1 MARGARVARKAI
13 AEVAMVLVFGSLN
26 ADLVFQ
32 VRALPRP
39 GETVLCPGYALAPGG
54 KGANQAAAAAKAG
67 AAVRM
72 VGHVGR
78 DSFGDFLRAG
88 LVAAGVDCAG
98 VAIADA
104 ATGVAVIGVEP
115 GGENQIMVG
124 SGANLATRGGQV
136 ADADLAP
143 GVTLLCQNEVDPEA
157 TFTLLE
163 RAARRGARTILNLAP
178 AAPVPAAALD
188 ATHVL
193 VVNEIE
199 ATMAAGHQA
208 RPGGAGSR
216 QPGDPQALASELA
229 TRHDLTCVVTLGAAG
244 AIARGPAGGWRI
256 GPLAVEPVD
265 TTGAGDAF
273 VGVLA
278 AALDRHL
285 ELPEAL
291 RRASVA
297 AGLACTRLGAQT
309 SQPTAAEIEARLP
322 DLPAATPLD

>member
-1 MARGARVARKAI
+1 VTGDG
-13 AEVAMVLVFGSLN
+13 EVAMILVFGSLN

-32 VRALPRP
+32 VQSLPRP

-72 VGHVGR
+72 VGHVGG
-78 DSFGDFLRAG
+78 DSFGDFLRHG
-88 LVAAGVDCAG
+88 LIQAGVDCAG
-98 VAIADA
+98 VAIAAA

-115 GGENQIMVG
+115 DAQNQIMVG
-124 SGANLATRGGQV
+124 SGANRATRAGQV
-136 ADADLAP
+136 ADAALGP
-143 GVTLLCQNEVDPEA
+143 GVTLLCQNEVAPEA

-178 AAPVPAAALD
+178 AAPIPAAVLD
-188 ATHVL
+188 AIDVL

-199 ATMAAGHQA
+199 AAMAAGD
-208 RPGGAGSR
+208 RPGR
-216 QPGDPQALASELA
+216 PNEPQGLAMELA
-229 TRHDLTCVVTLGAAG
+229 TRHGLTCVVTLGAAG

-256 GPLAVEPVD
+256 GPLAVEAVD

-278 AALDRHL
+278 AALDRGVP
-285 ELPEAL
+285 LPDAL

-309 SQPTAAEIEARLP
+309 SQPLAAEIEARLP
-322 DLPAATPLD
+322 DLAPATPLD